1 LREVY
6 SKYLVIRLRAILL
19 FWSEVKV
26 EKKCFNVED
35 IVVLNVDMLFV
46 LLDGEDAVLRMFV

>member
-1 LREVY
+1 
-6 SKYLVIRLRAILL
+6 LV
-19 FWSEVKV
+19 WSEVKV